1 MKRVIATILTVS
13 FMLSVAAGL
22 TGCFRPPK
30 NWYKDVV
37 AFYSEGIKTGW
48 ANEDTNT
55 RWEVADEIKDPGND
69 IGYLIVD
76 LDGDGTDEV
85 LIGFND
91 GSTAT
96 KFTDVIVFSFGTGP
110 NRLMNGSNGYYIYLC
125 SSNVLCVDSWYGSE
139 TKRDFMTWDGKEHRF
154 TVIDGAGK
162 YLPMKWEL
170 TKFE

>member
-1 MKRVIATILTVS
+1 MKRVIATVLMVS
-13 FMLSVAAGL
+13 FMLSVVAGL
-22 TGCFRPPK
+22 TGCLKPPK

-55 RWEVADEIKDPGND
+55 RWEVADELKDPNND

-76 LDGDGTDEV
+76 LDGDGTDEM

-110 NRLMNGSNGYYIYLC
+110 NRLMNGTNGYYIYLC
-125 SSNVLCVDSWYGSE
+125 SSNVLCNDSWYGSQ
-139 TKRDFMTWDGKEHRF
+139 TKRDFMKWDGKNSYF
-154 TVIDGAGK
+154 TVIDGEGK

-170 TKFE
+170 TEF